1 MLRGGRGVD
10 NWMRGGEGGG
20 VFRREGGVQKRH
32 LPVN

>member
-20 VFRREGGVQKRH
+20 REGGVQKRH